1 VAIDLRRWLRFLA
14 GGLFNTAATY
24 LIYLGL
30 IRFMPYQWAYLVAY
44 ALGIVIAYVLN
55 SVLVFRVPLSLKRFT
70 AYPVVYLVQYVIAA
84 GLLAIAVEV
93 LHAPEAIAPLAVLVI
108 MVPLSYLL
116 NRLVLGRSGGNA
128 PQDPSP

>member
-1 VAIDLRRWLRFLA
+1 
-14 GGLFNTAATY
+14 
-24 LIYLGL
+24 
-30 IRFMPYQWAYLVAY
+30 VAY

-70 AYPVVYLVQYVIAA
+70 AYPLVYLVQYVIAA

-108 MVPLSYLL
+108 MVPFSYVL
-116 NRLVLGRSGGNA
+116 NRLVLARSGGNA